1 MVKYIIALVIAL
13 LIFAF
18 SLVYLIK
25 EKDDVESRKIYGI
38 FTVLSGIATVICVVL
53 TIVNR

>member
-38 FTVLSGIATVICVVL
+38 FTALSGIATVICVVL

>member
-38 FTVLSGIATVICVVL
+38 FTVLSGIATGICVVL